1 MLMAMKFKFL
11 LSEGW
16 LSLVPEDLQIQDR
29 PLGLQLVLM
38 ELSLMAWTGIFIIH
52 MDSQI
57 ECNTV
62 EHTMQQIWL
71 MQLML

>member
-1 MLMAMKFKFL
+1 MLMAMKFKYL
-11 LSEGW
+11 LLEGW
-16 LSLVPEDLQIQDR
+16 LSLVPEDLQIPDR
-29 PLGLQLVLM
+29 PLGLPLVLM
-38 ELSLMAWTGIFIIH
+38 ELFLMVWTGIFTIH